1 MLSHRLSA
9 GLTEADIELDIG
21 RLKTISST
29 ILSQIGVT
37 GSVQGLDEHIHEI
50 CRYGGAEL
58 HSVAAFLGGVVAQE
72 VIKVVTGQYVPV
84 DNLVMYNAVT
94 SNVSSYKLE

>member
-1 MLSHRLSA
+1 M
-9 GLTEADIELDIG
+9 
-21 RLKTISST
+21 
-29 ILSQIGVT
+29 T
-37 GSVQGLDEHIHEI
+37 GAVQGLEEQIHEI

-58 HSVAAFLGGVVAQE
+58 HSVGAFLGGVVAQE

-84 DNLVMYNAVT
+84 DNLLVYNAVT